1 MATGDG
7 QKRSLWQRWKAVAA
21 KIGHFNGLVLL
32 TILYWILISVV
43 ALGFALFRQDP
54 LERRRR
60 GASLLVDKHLRTAR
74 GDYEH
79 IY

>member
-1 MATGDG
+1 MATGQG
-7 QKRSLWQRWKAVAA
+7 QKRTLWQRWRAVAG
-21 KIGHFNGLVLL
+21 KIGHVNGLALL
-32 TILYWILISVV
+32 TILYWLVISLV

-60 GASLLVDKHLRTAR
+60 GVSSLVDKHLRTEP